1 MLQTPSQTVGPFFA
15 YCLTAKQYGYNY
27 NSIITDS
34 LVDESIE
41 GERILITGRI
51 FDGQGNVIPDA
62 IIELNQPDLRM
73 IYDLRFNNLRNTK
86 SNELE
91 INTDSQSEIV
101 NRKSKIVNPLGFA
114 RVGTGTSVDGSF
126 TFTTIKPKAING
138 QAPFIGVMIMMRGSL
153 HHLHTRLYFSDE
165 NNKHDSL
172 LNLIPEDR
180 RNTLIANK
188 LQKNNQIFYEFNIR
202 MQSEEETVFF
212 SI

>member
-1 MLQTPSQTVGPFFA
+1 METYSQTPSQNVGPFFA
-15 YCLTAKQYGYNY
+15 YSLTAKQYGYKY

-34 LVDESIE
+34 LVDESVE

-62 IIELNQPDLRM
+62 IIELIQYFEGDNQ
-73 IYDLRFNNLRNTK
+73 K
-86 SNELE
+86 
-91 INTDSQSEIV
+91 V
-101 NRKSKIVNPLGFA
+101 VSKIA

-138 QAPFIGVMIMMRGSL
+138 QTPFIGVIIMMRGSL

-165 NNKHDSL
+165 NNQQDLL
-172 LNLIPEDR
+172 LNSIPEDR
-180 RNTLIANK
+180 RNSLIANK
-188 LQKNNQIFYEFNIR
+188 LQKNNQVFYEFNIS
-202 MQSEEETVFF
+202 MQGENETVFF

>member
-1 MLQTPSQTVGPFFA
+1 MDNEKKTATKTPPSGAGGLFHTPSQTVGPFFA
-15 YCLTAKQYGYNY
+15 YSLTAKQYGYNY

-34 LVDESIE
+34 LVDESVE

-62 IIELNQPDLRM
+62 VIELIQYFETDNQ
-73 IYDLRFNNLRNTK
+73 
-86 SNELE
+86 
-91 INTDSQSEIV
+91 QV
-101 NRKSKIVNPLGFA
+101 KSKVA

-138 QAPFIGVMIMMRGSL
+138 QAPFIGVIIMMRGSL

-165 NNKHDSL
+165 NNQQDLL
-172 LNLIPEDR
+172 LNSIPENR
-180 RNTLIANK
+180 RNSLIANK

-202 MQSEEETVFF
+202 MQGENETIFF
-212 SI
+212 KI

>member
-1 MLQTPSQTVGPFFA
+1 MSETPSQTVGPFFA
-15 YCLTAKQYGYNY
+15 YSLTAKQYGYNY

-73 IYDLRFNNLRNTK
+73 IYDLRYNDLRSTAND
-86 SNELE
+86 EL
-91 INTDSQSEIV
+91 EIV

-114 RVGTGTSVDGSF
+114 RLGTGTSADNSF

-138 QAPFIGVMIMMRGSL
+138 QAPFIGVIIMMRGSL
-153 HHLHTRLYFSDE
+153 HHLHTRIYFSDE
-165 NNKHDSL
+165 NNQQDLL
-172 LNLIPEDR
+172 LNSIPEDR
-180 RNTLIANK
+180 RNSLVANK
-188 LQKNNQIFYEFNIR
+188 LQKNNQVFYEFNIR
-202 MQSEEETVFF
+202 MQGENETVFF

>member
-1 MLQTPSQTVGPFFA
+1 MSETPSQTVGPFFA
-15 YCLTAKQYGYNY
+15 YSLTAKQYGYNY

-73 IYDLRFNNLRNTK
+73 TYDLRSTAND
-86 SNELE
+86 E
-91 INTDSQSEIV
+91 
-101 NRKSKIVNPLGFA
+101 SKIVNPLGFA
-114 RVGTGTSVDGSF
+114 RLGTGTSADNSF

-138 QAPFIGVMIMMRGSL
+138 QAPFIGVIIMMRGSL
-153 HHLHTRLYFSDE
+153 HHLHTRIYFSDE
-165 NNKHDSL
+165 NNQQDLL
-172 LNLIPEDR
+172 LNSIPEDR
-180 RNTLIANK
+180 RNSLVANK
-188 LQKNNQIFYEFNIR
+188 LQKNNQVFYEFNIR
-202 MQSEEETVFF
+202 LQGKNETVFF